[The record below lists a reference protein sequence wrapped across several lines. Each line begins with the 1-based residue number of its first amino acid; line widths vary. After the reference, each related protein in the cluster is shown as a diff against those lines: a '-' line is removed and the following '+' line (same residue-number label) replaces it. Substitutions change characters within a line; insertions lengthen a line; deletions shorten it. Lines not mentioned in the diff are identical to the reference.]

1 VNFKHVN
8 ELIEMNGYTAEIG
21 IIGGSGFYE
30 LFNLADKELIEIETD
45 FGDVSIE
52 IGYVSGKKVAFLA
65 RHGKGHAVPPHRV
78 NYRANAL
85 AMFKLG
91 VNYVIATNAVGSLR
105 EKIVPGSIV
114 IPDQII
120 DFTKTRHYTFFDG
133 SFSIKMRSGATKGG
147 VVHTDVT
154 EPYCEELRKKIIK
167 AAEVAGYKIYT
178 NGVYICTEGPRF
190 ETPAEIKFFRMIGG
204 DLVGMTASP
213 EVFLFK
219 ELEICYASICVVT
232 NYAAGMQKR
241 VTHEE
246 VLDIFNKKKKD
257 IAEIITKTIELI

>member
-1 VNFKHVN
+1 MN
-8 ELIEMNGYTAEIG
+8 EYDIDVG

-30 LFNLADKELIEIETD
+30 FFNLADKETIKIKTM
-45 FGDVSIE
+45 FGEVSVE
-52 IGYVSGKKVAFLA
+52 IGYIARKKVAFLA
-65 RHGKGHAVPPHRV
+65 RHGKSHAVPPHKV

-105 EKIVPGSIV
+105 EKLVPGSIV
-114 IPDQII
+114 IPNQII

-133 SFSIKMRSGATKGG
+133 SFSIKMRSGVTKGG

-154 EPYCEELRKKIIK
+154 EPYCEKLRKKIIR
-167 AAEVAGYKIYT
+167 AAKIAGYNIYT
-178 NGVYICTEGPRF
+178 SGVYVCTEGPRF
-190 ETPAEIKFFRMIGG
+190 ETPAEINFFKIIGG

-232 NYAAGMQKR
+232 NYAAGMQR
-241 VTHEE
+241 RITHEE
-246 VLDIFNKKKKD
+246 VLDIFNKRKKA